1 MRFRLLLLF
10 LLAFAP
16 AISQQQGLLTNAG
29 LFLPVPST
37 QASSIVFTNV
47 TDNSMTVSFTRGN
60 GLNAMLIGKAGSAVN
75 ATPVSNTTYTAS
87 PVFASGSQIGT
98 GNYVLSNGTSASINI
113 TGLSP
118 ATTYHFFVH
127 EYNGNPGGERYNINT
142 ATGNP
147 ASQVTETV
155 IVAPT
160 TQATLLGFAG
170 DRKVSWTRGDGANI
184 LVLSHEGGVVDTN
197 PTDGVTYNQ
206 GDELGTDNFVVYKG
220 TAAHFEYPDA
230 LPFSTLYGFRAYE
243 FNGANGSEKYLTTT
257 ATGNPLAHTTIADS
271 VWYLYHDTTMMTR
284 RKPYN
289 LVGTPTDSRSC
300 TQIYSIG
307 TDETADSL
315 FVYAVT
321 EGDFDGG
328 IDRSVRMAKDK
339 TDGLPITQ
347 GWVFESYE
355 ANGDPTSFLDQGPD
369 VWNAYQNWGLM
380 SVVDLGG
387 GEKIGYF
394 VANGGSAQRY
404 NVGHML
410 SHDDGQTW
418 ARGSSSPVIAQT
430 SGRSMFY
437 VKVLKDGSDWW
448 MFAQNYNPSALV
460 EGHLYVG
467 EIWHST
473 DGLAWTKQT
482 TTDIFAGR
490 GLYGAVDIGQPWKE
504 GSKYYAYLNING
516 QHISG
521 AYNGQTGYVTTN
533 PVGDRIC
540 LISWDDWATF
550 STDFII
556 EREIF
561 RDSQAIDIDVRAFCQ
576 KQTFAGKDFVW
587 TMSFLWRA
595 QTGLVGQIEPLNNGQ
610 ILSRDSITSTGGQFV
625 GREVYPSFFTKL
637 FLPHQSYLE
646 DTIGD
651 TPVLPKEIMS
661 GSSGSIV
668 GAPQQARLNSI
679 QAVDDGFVTYPNFDY
694 DDNQFAVK
702 VKVGSNALT
711 TAYGICGMDTDVGGG
726 THGWHIRKTG
736 LYTFEIRVYG
746 SNTTWKQYRVNFT
759 NFDSGFDRSKFVM
772 IGFIWDNGTLKVCVD
787 LNTNCTVT
795 KVRDDVF
802 TAIQQT
808 DEPLRMG
815 AIYPTTNDEMFSQD
829 VVGTM
834 LFMDGAAATESN
846 YLNNDGI

>member
-1 MRFRLLLLF
+1 
-10 LLAFAP
+10 
-16 AISQQQGLLTNAG
+16 
-29 LFLPVPST
+29 
-37 QASSIVFTNV
+37 
-47 TDNSMTVSFTRGN
+47 MTVSFTRGN
-60 GLNAMLIGKAGSAVN
+60 GLNAMLIGKAGSAVD
-75 ATPVSNTTYTAS
+75 AIPASNTTYTAS
-87 PVFASGSQIGT
+87 TVFGSGSQIGT
-98 GNYVLSNGTSASINI
+98 GNYVLSNGPGATINI
-113 TGLSP
+113 TGLSA
-118 ATTYHFFVH
+118 ATTYHFYVS
-127 EYNGNPGGERYNINT
+127 EYNGNSGGERYNISIV
-142 ATGNP
+142 TGNP
-147 ASQVTETV
+147 ANQTTQTV

-160 TQATLLGFAG
+160 TQATSLTFAG
-170 DRKVSWTRGDGANI
+170 DRKLSWTRGDGANI
-184 LVLSHEGGVVDTN
+184 LVLSHQGGAVDSN
-197 PTDGVTYNQ
+197 PADGVSYNQ
-206 GDELGTDNFVVYKG
+206 GDEIGTDNFVVYKG
-220 TAAHFEYPDA
+220 TADHYEYPDA
-230 LPFSTLYGFRAYE
+230 LPFSTSFGFRAYE
-243 FNGANGSEKYLTTT
+243 FNGANGSEKYQTTT
-257 ATGNPLAHTTIADS
+257 ATGNPLSHTTIADS
-271 VWYLYHDTTMMTR
+271 TWYLYHNTPMMTR
-284 RKPYN
+284 REPYN
-289 LVGTPTDSRSC
+289 LVDAPTNSRSC

-307 TDETADSL
+307 ADENDASF

-328 IDRSVRMAKDK
+328 IDRSVRMVKSK

-347 GWVFESYE
+347 GWEFEAFE
-355 ANGDPTSFLDQGPD
+355 ANGDPTSFLDQGSD
-369 VWNAYQNWGLM
+369 GWNNYQNWGLQ
-380 SVVDLGG
+380 SVVDLGAG
-387 GEKIGYF
+387 SKIGYY
-394 VANGGSAQRY
+394 VANAGSAQRY
-404 NVGHML
+404 SVGHMVSL
-410 SHDDGQTW
+410 DTGRTW
-418 ARGSSSPVIAQT
+418 LRGSTSPLISQA
-430 SGRSMFY
+430 SGRSIFY

-448 MFAQNYNPSALV
+448 MFTQNYNPSALV

-482 TTDIFAGR
+482 TSDIFAGR
-490 GLYGAVDIGQPWKE
+490 GLSGAVDIGQPWKE

-521 AYNGQTGYVTTN
+521 AYNGQTGFVTTN

-540 LISWDDWATF
+540 LISWDDWSTF
-550 STDFII
+550 STDFVI

-561 RDSQAIDIDVRAFCQ
+561 RDSQGIDIDVRAFCP
-576 KQTFAGKDFVW
+576 KQTYDGKDFVW

-610 ILSRDSITSTGGQFV
+610 ILSRDSIPDDDVQFI
-625 GREVYPSFFTKL
+625 GDEVYPSFFTKL

-651 TPVLPKEIMS
+651 TPVIPKEIIS

-668 GAPQQARLNSI
+668 GSPQQARLNSI
-679 QAVDDGFVTYPNFDY
+679 QAVDNGFVTFPNFDY
-694 DDNQFAVK
+694 DNNQFAVK
-702 VKVGSNALT
+702 VKVGSNNLT
-711 TAYGICGMDTDVGGG
+711 TAYGVCGMDSDVG
-726 THGWHIRKTG
+726 THGWSIRKTG

-746 SNTTWKQYRVNFT
+746 DNTHWKQYRVNFA

-787 LNTNCTVT
+787 FNTNCTVT

-802 TAIQQT
+802 TSVQQT

-815 AIYPTTNDEMFSQD
+815 AIYPTTNDELFSQD

>member
-1 MRFRLLLLF
+1 M
-10 LLAFAP
+10 
-16 AISQQQGLLTNAG
+16 QGLLTNAG

-37 QASSIVFTNV
+37 QASLIVFSNV

-75 ATPVSNTTYTAS
+75 ATPVSNTSYTAS
-87 PVFASGSQIGT
+87 TVFGSGSQLGT
-98 GNYVLSNGTSASINI
+98 GNYVLSNGTGSSIII
-113 TGLSP
+113 TGLSA

-160 TQATLLGFAG
+160 VQAHDLVFLG
-170 DRKVSWTRGDGANI
+170 DRRLYFPRGNGSSI
-184 LVLSHEGGVVDTN
+184 LVLGRQGGAVDSN
-197 PTDGVTYNQ
+197 PVDGVSYTASATF
-206 GDELGTDNFVVYKG
+206 GSGSEIGTGNFVVYIG
-220 TAAHFEYPDA
+220 TAADFEFVA
-230 LPFSTLYGFRAYE
+230 SSLPFATLFGFRAYE
-243 FNGANGSEKYLTTT
+243 FNGANGSEKYNTNT
-257 ATGNPLAHTTIADS
+257 ATGNPLSHTTIADQA
-271 VWYLYHDTTMMTR
+271 WYLYHDTPMMTR
-284 RKPYN
+284 REPYN

-307 TDETADSL
+307 VDENANNF

-328 IDRSVRMAKDK
+328 IDRSVRMVKSK

-347 GWVFESYE
+347 GWAFETFE

-369 VWNAYQNWGLM
+369 AWNAYQNWGLM

-387 GEKIGYF
+387 GSKVGYF

-404 NVGHML
+404 SVGHMT
-410 SHDDGQTW
+410 SSDDGETW
-418 ARGSSSPVIAQT
+418 ARASSSPVIVQT

-437 VKVLKDGSDWW
+437 VKVLKDGADWW

-482 TTDIFAGR
+482 TTDIFSGR
-490 GLYGAVDIGQPWKE
+490 GLWGAVDIGQPWKD
-504 GSKYYAYLNING
+504 GSVYYAYLNINDEG
-516 QHISG
+516 VTG

-533 PVGDRIC
+533 PVGNKIC
-540 LISWDDWATF
+540 LISWSDWSTF

-556 EREIF
+556 ERVIF
-561 RDSQAIDIDVRAFCQ
+561 TDSQAIDIDIRAFCP
-576 KQTFAGKDFVW
+576 KQTFDGQDFVW

-610 ILSRDSITSTGGQFV
+610 ILSRDVITDGSPQFI
-625 GREVYPSFFTKL
+625 GREVYPAYFTKL
-637 FLPHQSYLE
+637 FLPHQSYL
-646 DTIGD
+646 DDVIGG

-661 GSSGSIV
+661 GSSGSVV
-668 GAPQQARLNSI
+668 GSPQQARLNSI
-679 QAVDDGFVTYPNFDY
+679 QAVNDGFVTFPNFTY
-694 DDNQFAVK
+694 DTTQFAVK
-702 VKVGSNALT
+702 LKVGSNALT
-711 TAYGICGMDTDVGGG
+711 TAYGICGMDTDVVGG

-802 TAIQQT
+802 TTVQQT

-834 LFMDGAAATESN
+834 LFIDGTGATEAN
-846 YLNNDGI
+846 YLNNDAI